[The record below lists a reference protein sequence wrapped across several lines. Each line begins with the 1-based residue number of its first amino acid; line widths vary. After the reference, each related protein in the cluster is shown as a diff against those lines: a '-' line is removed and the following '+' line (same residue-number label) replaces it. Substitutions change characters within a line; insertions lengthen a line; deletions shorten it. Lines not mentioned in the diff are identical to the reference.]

1 MIPAAFSLAGRTALI
16 TGAGAP
22 DGIGFAT
29 AKLLVELGA
38 SVHLAGR
45 SDRVRDRAAELGGVA
60 HVADLTSE
68 GDVHTMLGQLTSLD
82 ILVNNAGMTSVSNP
96 IERSGE
102 SGSVSQLS
110 YSGWT
115 ASLQRNL
122 DSAFL
127 VTKAALPLLRESTN
141 ARIIM
146 VSSVTGPAMAMANDA
161 AYAASKAGMV
171 GLTRALAL
179 DEAKFGLTCNA
190 VAPGWIATGSQ
201 TTHEA
206 EQGERTPLRR
216 SATPEEVAATIAW
229 LATPGASYVT
239 GQCIVVDG
247 GNSIAEERA

>member
-45 SDRVRDRAAELGGVA
+45 SDRVRDRTAELGGVA